1 MSGILISFSEF
12 LAFGKFGPITPD
24 LCLLD
29 VANEIGAPTSFITE
43 YAENIPTY
51 WRYGRFEIEF
61 EQEAPHKIRFYQIEF
76 ASDLEGQFELIN
88 DSIVLLL
95 EGFHGRSKPSE
106 FLSQGLWDAD
116 TVTINI
122 GAMGD
127 DVRVNICAGVVA
139 IIFQIDSRFIEDG
152 DAERYVANNDASQIV
167 RDIDHRAEINCIEVK
182 PSAADNLV
190 QQKSGHTRHLS
201 GREYLGFLRHP
212 SKASKRSHVMF

>member
-12 LAFGKFGPITPD
+12 LTFGRFGPITPD

-29 VANEIGAPTSFITE
+29 VAHEIGAPTSFVTN

-51 WRYGRFEIEF
+51 WRYGKFEIEF
-61 EQEAPHKIRFYQIEF
+61 EQQAPHKIRFYQIEF

-88 DSIVLLL
+88 DRIVLLL

-106 FLSQGLWDAD
+106 FLSRGLLDAD

-122 GAMGD
+122 GALGE
-127 DVRVNICAGVVA
+127 DVRFNICAGRVA
-139 IIFQIDSRFIEDG
+139 IVFEIDSTFIEDG
-152 DAERYVANNDASQIV
+152 DAERYVANNDVSRIV
-167 RDIDHRAEINCIEVK
+167 RDIDHRTEINCFTVV

-190 QQKSGHTRHLS
+190 RQKFGHTRHLS
-201 GREYLGFLRHP
+201 GRDYLRFLLNP
-212 SKASKRSHVMF
+212 NES